1 MSEQSNTPI
10 NFEWMVV
17 YTTYN
22 MPEAHIVAGRLRHE
36 DIPAFV
42 NAAPRSVIDITLGT
56 FGEITV
62 VVHPDHY
69 DAALSILEADEPELP
84 ENVDDII
91 IFDDDDDENEDD

>member
-1 MSEQSNTPI
+1 MSEQSNTPT

-56 FGEITV
+56 FGEISV
-62 VVHPDHY
+62 VVHPDNY
-69 DAALSILEADEPELP
+69 EAALLILEEADPELP

-91 IFDDDDDENEDD
+91 TFDDGDENDDA